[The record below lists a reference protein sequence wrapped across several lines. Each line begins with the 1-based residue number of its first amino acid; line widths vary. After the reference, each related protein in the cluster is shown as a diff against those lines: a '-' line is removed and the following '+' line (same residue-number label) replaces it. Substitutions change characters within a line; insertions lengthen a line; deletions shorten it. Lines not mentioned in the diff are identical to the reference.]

1 MNLSKPIRWL
11 LFGAAG
17 LIGLLLALLLVLS
30 LVRIPINLESQ
41 KELIESIAASAIE
54 RQVSIDGK
62 IQVTTSLWPVFIIE
76 DVHVKNPENFETG
89 DFARLQ
95 SARVEIGIIRLLM
108 GRIRVREFTVDGL
121 ELSLQSNDKD
131 EVNWVFNDSS
141 FEPEK
146 SDEKVTPASEQQLRQ
161 LTSDSLIVDKL
172 TLKNITIS
180 YFKSGMGKPSE
191 FRIDKCTGSAL
202 PGKDFQITLQGSTLK
217 EPYEVMIRTASLQE
231 LLEENRSWVEI
242 ETKIAKAQLKFSG
255 NVNLAEINRSLKL
268 NLELKGE
275 GLDNFNRLL
284 NVDLPP
290 IPSYGLNASFFMK
303 KGLIELTDLKLHI
316 SSSEL
321 TGNMKVDDTGPIP
334 EAAITLQSPMFQIND
349 FVFDKW
355 SPFRD
360 EEEIKVDKEE
370 DKTQE
375 ATGDEVKYAEKAL
388 EFFSPEFLEKF
399 NASITVSADKVLSG
413 EDQLG
418 SGKISVSLKD
428 GRISFDP
435 LKLDVPGGS
444 LSMSMSVKPGRESAE
459 ASLQVEVKNFD
470 FGILARRAD
479 PKTNMGG
486 IINIDIDLKSSAKD
500 FTELLDNGNGYFD
513 FSAKPENLQAGIM
526 DLWAVN
532 VISAIVSQSVK
543 GQSHIEY
550 LVGRWSMKDGYLE
563 PDVFV
568 IDTTRMRI
576 CGKGGV
582 DFNTRKLKL
591 EVAPAPKKPEFF
603 SLATPI
609 NVQGDFSDFGLG
621 IAPGGL
627 IGTGIKFAIS
637 PIQVTLQTLFDK
649 PIPAD
654 GSDLWAIELG
664 PENRKMKR
672 PVGCRGW

>member
-172 TLKNITIS
+172 TLKNITVS

-275 GLDNFNRLL
+275 GLDNFNRIL

-479 PKTNMGG
+479 PETNMGG